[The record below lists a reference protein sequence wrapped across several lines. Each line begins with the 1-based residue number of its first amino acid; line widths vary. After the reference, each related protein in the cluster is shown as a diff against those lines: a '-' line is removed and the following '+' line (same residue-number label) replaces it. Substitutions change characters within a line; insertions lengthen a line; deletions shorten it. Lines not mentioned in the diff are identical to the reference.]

1 MMDEKYMPL
10 ALDYIEGR
18 LNEQEKDELAR
29 LVAAGEIDQKE
40 LEELALF
47 YGKLPEEHV
56 EVPSEKMR
64 NRFYNALAVE
74 QEKAARPGTTRPG
87 IWQQLF
93 QWWQAQSFQP
103 NPQWAYA
110 LLLLLLGIGIG
121 YQLRPVEPY
130 KEQLSSL
137 SNEVQQMRQ
146 VVMLSM
152 LEQQSPSERLK
163 AVNMGYEL
171 PEADAR
177 VIEALLHTLNNDP
190 NVNVRLAAVEA
201 LRQHAAQSAVRQGL
215 IKSINQQDSPMVQI
229 ALADLMVELQE
240 KEAVGPMK
248 QLLEE
253 PSVNEA
259 VKEKLQNS
267 IHVLI

>member
-1 MMDEKYMPL
+1 MMDEKYMSL
-10 ALDYIEGR
+10 ALDYVEGR
-18 LNEQEKDELAR
+18 LDEQGKAELSR
-29 LVAAGEIDQKE
+29 LVAAGEIDQQE
-40 LEELALF
+40 LNELALF
-47 YGKLPEEHV
+47 YGKLSEEPI
-56 EVPSEKMR
+56 EAPSEKMR
-64 NRFYNALAVE
+64 NRFYTALVAE
-74 QEKAARPGTTRPG
+74 QAEATRPG
-87 IWQQLF
+87 LWQQLA
-93 QWWQAQSFQP
+93 QWWQALSFQP
-103 NPQWAYA
+103 NPRWAYVVI
-110 LLLLLLGIGIG
+110 LLLLGIGLG

-130 KEQLSSL
+130 QEQLSSL

-146 VVMLSM
+146 VVILSM
-152 LEQQSPSERLK
+152 LEQQSPTERLK

-171 PEADAR
+171 AEADAK

-215 IKSINQQDSPMVQI
+215 VQSINQQNSPMVQI

-240 KEAVGPMK
+240 KEAVEPMK
-248 QLLEE
+248 QLLEA

-259 VKEKLQNS
+259 VKEKLQKS

>member
-10 ALDYIEGR
+10 ALDFVEGR
-18 LNEQEKDELAR
+18 LSEQEKEELAR
-29 LVAAGEIDQKE
+29 LVAAGEISNTE

-47 YGKLPEEHV
+47 YGTLPENPV

-64 NRFYNALAVE
+64 NRFYSSLAAE
-74 QEKAARPGTTRPG
+74 QKKTARPGL
-87 IWQQLF
+87 WQQLSR
-93 QWWQAQSFQP
+93 WWESRSFSLH
-103 NPQWAYA
+103 PQWAYA
-110 LLLLLLGIGIG
+110 VLLLLLGIGIG
-121 YQLRPVEPY
+121 YQLRPEEPY
-130 KEQLSSL
+130 QEQLSSL
-137 SNEVQQMRQ
+137 SKEVQQMRE
-146 VVMLSM
+146 VVILTM
-152 LEQQSPSERLK
+152 LEQPSPGERLK

-171 PEADAR
+171 PEADAK
-177 VIEALLHTLNNDP
+177 VIDALLHTLNNDP

-201 LRQHAAQSAVRQGL
+201 LRQHAAQSSVRQGL
-215 IKSINQQDSPMVQI
+215 IRSINQQESPMVQI

-253 PSVNEA
+253 PSVNKA

>member
-18 LNEQEKDELAR
+18 LSEQEKEELAG
-29 LVAAGEIDQKE
+29 LIAAGAIDQRE
-40 LEELALF
+40 LDELALF
-47 YGKLPEEHV
+47 YGKLPEELV

-64 NRFYNALAVE
+64 NRFYTTLAAE
-74 QEKAARPGTTRPG
+74 QAKQVKAARPG
-87 IWQQLF
+87 IWKQLSR
-93 QWWQAQSFQP
+93 WWQVQSFQP

-110 LLLLLLGIGIG
+110 VILLLLGIGIG

-137 SNEVQQMRQ
+137 SQEVQQMRE
-146 VVMLSM
+146 VVILSM
-152 LEQQSPSERLK
+152 LEQQSPTERLK
-163 AVNMGYEL
+163 AVNMGYDL
-171 PEADAR
+171 PQADAR
-177 VIEALLHTLNNDP
+177 VIDALLHTLNNDP

-215 IKSINQQDSPMVQI
+215 IQSINQQNSPMVQI

-240 KEAVGPMK
+240 KEAVEPMK

-259 VKEKLQNS
+259 VKEKLQKS